1 IFQSGVFFSHTLF
14 DENARPHIALGM
26 GYASGVKDGQQMS
39 VKEREAAGINDSK
52 IHTDFMIGGPDV
64 SIIATQTNQGEK
76 VLIENGTWM
85 EPFLDCK

>member
-1 IFQSGVFFSHTLF
+1 
-14 DENARPHIALGM
+14 M

-39 VKEREAAGINDSK
+39 TKEREAAGINDSK

-64 SIIATQTNQGEK
+64 SIIATQTSQGEK